1 METIRISAPDGVS
14 GAAKKA
20 ADVIRAGGVVLYPT
34 DTLYGLGAD
43 AFSDDAVGKVYA
55 IKGREESKPIHAIV
69 ADMAMAEE
77 YGDISHITRQ
87 LASRLPRGKLT
98 FIVNKKEGLDAGIC
112 RGIPTFGFRIPD
124 NAFCAALLEAL
135 GTPVTATSANKSVE
149 APERTVAAILKQ
161 LSGDQPEPDSYA
173 SVLQNTSIAKIDLA
187 IDAGELPE
195 SQSSTVVDLSSPKN
209 PVILREGAVEAASV
223 WNAIRAGY

>member
-1 METIRISAPDGVS
+1 
-14 GAAKKA
+14 AKQA

-43 AFSDDAVGKVYA
+43 AFSDEAVGKVYA

-69 ADMAMAEE
+69 SDMEMAEE

-87 LASRLPRGKLT
+87 LAKRLPQGKLT
-98 FIVNKKEGLDAGIC
+98 FIVNKKEGIDSGVC
-112 RGIPTFGFRIPD
+112 RWLETFGFRIPD
-124 NAFCAALLEAL
+124 NAFCAALLEEL
-135 GTPVTATSANKSVE
+135 GTPVTATSANKSGKSTE
-149 APERTVAAILKQ
+149 STVPAILAQ
-161 LSGDQPEPDSYA
+161 LSGGGDGLDSHS
-173 SVLQNTSIAKIDLA
+173 SVLQKTSIAGIDL
-187 IDAGELPE
+187 IVDAGEL
-195 SQSSTVVDLSSPKN
+195 QSGKDASKVSTVVDLSSKH